1 MSILTIINWIVA
13 NWKSLFK
20 AVLGLSVGLLLAWG
34 ITLSKQNKKLSESLE
49 MAQNNIEAYQ
59 GSLAG
64 SQQANN
70 VLRLDIESLQQ
81 QNDKLLQNL
90 DSVRK
95 ELKIKSKQINTAATQ
110 KQVLSVNESK
120 GVQGDLIEILKDTT
134 YNDSIK
140 YNDLTTVH
148 YTIGKDTVNIGID
161 LQNTQYLYIY
171 SNREYK
177 NKKCFLWRLL
187 TLDFKKVTKYKYEI
201 VNTNDLLNSEDV
213 RIVES
218 TNKK

>member
-1 MSILTIINWIVA
+1 MTILTALKWLVTNR
-13 NWKSLFK
+13 KSLFK
-20 AVLGLSVGLLLAWG
+20 AICGLSVGLLLAWG
-34 ITLSKQNKKLSESLE
+34 ITLNKQNKKLSESLE

-70 VLRLDIESLQQ
+70 VLMLDIESLQN
-81 QNDKLLQNL
+81 QNDKLLQQV
-90 DSVRK
+90 DSVRN
-95 ELKIKSKQINTAATQ
+95 ELNIKSKEIRTAATQ
-110 KQVLSVNESK
+110 TQTLSVNDGK
-120 GVQGDLIEILKDTT
+120 GVRGDLIQILKDTT

-148 YTIGKDTVNIGID
+148 YTIGRDTVSIGID
-161 LQNTQYLYIY
+161 LKNTQYLYIY
-171 SNREYK
+171 SKREYK
-177 NKKCFLWRLL
+177 NKKNFFQRLF

-201 VNTNDLLNSEDV
+201 VNTNELLNTEDV
-213 RIVES
+213 RVIE